1 MACNNPTPYRRHQR
15 RVIGLLV
22 LYRILCMQCHF
33 IIQQGLGGFHS
44 RAKDMKGIQ
53 SFPWREQVRRIIIND
68 YFDLYSSWSSATLA
82 NPFSSF

>member
-1 MACNNPTPYRRHQR
+1 MACNNPTSYRRHQR

-68 YFDLYSSWSSATLA
+68 YFDLCSSWSSATLA